1 MVNKK
6 FPQEKDET
14 LNKLATD
21 AAGQMSKL

>member
-14 LNKLATD
+14 LKLATD
-21 AAGQMSKL
+21 AAEQMSKL